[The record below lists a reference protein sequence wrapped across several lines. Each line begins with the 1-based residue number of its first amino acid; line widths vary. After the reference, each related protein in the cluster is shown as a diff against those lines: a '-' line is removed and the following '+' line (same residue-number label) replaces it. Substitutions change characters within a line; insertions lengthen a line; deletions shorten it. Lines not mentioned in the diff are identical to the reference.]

1 MRPII
6 RAILVPIVVPA
17 GGGKGGQVVKF
28 PDVPELR
35 KAGTK
40 VHAVECCTETLLS
53 ITPDLNPVT
62 VLAFSQLVLVTLYE
76 KSDARFQQIPFNL
89 WNPAFL
95 AGIYREVQAFTPD
108 LQRSSVQFTG
118 ASAAV
123 VPFTLPFI
131 FHFSRP
137 GDEGR

>member
-17 GGGKGGQVVKF
+17 NAGKAGNRINF

-35 KAGTK
+35 RDGTM
-40 VHAVECCTETLLS
+40 VHAVECCAENLLS

-62 VLAFSQLVLVTLYE
+62 AAAFATLVNVTLFE

-89 WNPAFL
+89 WNPTFL
-95 AGIYREVQAFTPD
+95 AGLYREVQAFTPD
-108 LQRSSVQFTG
+108 LQRSFVGFTG
-118 ASAAV
+118 ASVAI

-131 FHFSRP
+131 FHYSRP
-137 GDEGR
+137 GDAGR